1 LCVEVDKKIIL
12 SMLKNNYRCLTDNP
26 PEISNRILLSLT
38 MNPLNDFHFV
48 DWPIFSRF
56 RKLTTGAHTKADAKN
71 FLIHYFLV
79 SNKTITKTEFLA
91 INSGILR
98 KLEVVMNKSNVERL
112 IERIEASINEELQP
126 SIGR

>member
-1 LCVEVDKKIIL
+1 
-12 SMLKNNYRCLTDNP
+12 
-26 PEISNRILLSLT
+26 
-38 MNPLNDFHFV
+38 
-48 DWPIFSRF
+48 
-56 RKLTTGAHTKADAKN
+56 
-71 FLIHYFLV
+71 V
-79 SNKTITKTEFLA
+79 SNKTITKTEFLT